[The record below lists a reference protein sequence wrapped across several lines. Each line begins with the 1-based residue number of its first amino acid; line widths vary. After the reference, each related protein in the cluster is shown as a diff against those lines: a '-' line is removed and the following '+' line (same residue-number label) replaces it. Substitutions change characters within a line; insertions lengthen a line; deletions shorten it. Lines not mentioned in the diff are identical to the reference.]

1 MPDENKRVTLDD
13 LSNGAK
19 HTAAIPPPLPR
30 FDAKT
35 ARDVN
40 IAEVSQK
47 APESKQTDMIPA
59 VIKNTINQIPAA
71 IERLNNESLAI
82 VQKGKEE
89 RMEMMLDSDDDDEM
103 PTNSSILS
111 QPQSNTIRQSFDDDI
126 DFDDDN
132 EDDDEVDFP
141 ISNKTK
147 VERKVNTME
156 NNNITP
162 QTELN
167 ERIRSI
173 SESATETPTKVE
185 FPKPTN
191 TDKEKLAEKV
201 QETYTAVTGEVV
213 IDSDELTKAIANNP
227 PFPKNNSE
235 STVEASEK
243 ENVDISVNMPPFNE
257 KYANNIEA
265 SAEKYTAAVEAVNE
279 EKEATP
285 VLPRIPSSSETDFGT
300 ATFAMSDDDLA
311 LLDDE
316 DMIVEKSDKAK
327 EASYAERRNEIRNSI
342 RTSVKE
348 NFKPIENKLNL
359 KEFEIQKKP
368 ISASTVLNH
377 IKDTAVRTATT
388 PLFSTSKKVVE
399 VSEFTAT
406 EIQKL
411 NPSLI
416 KESNFYT
423 ALRDRYQLLYN
434 HIVDPNKPATFEAW
448 LKTVP
453 EDAIDDYFFAAY
465 KATFGAANIL
475 MYECKECGNVFLKE
489 VPVMSMVKYKNDAIK
504 AEYIDLLH
512 NGELNVTKDTYSVG
526 LFQASEEYVFA
537 LKTPTLYERVFE
549 PTLLDSKI
557 LETYG
562 DLITLISYI
571 DDIYV
576 IDEANKKLIPVNM
589 QPIHSD
595 PRKTVRRRIK
605 TCASIIRTLTSDQLQ
620 TLTVETDKYD
630 KPDSKKNIDNDDDDA
645 TPEIQY
651 IYPECECE
659 KCKKMI
665 KEAVTDPIDM
675 LFTRHQLGLY
685 QRI

>member
-19 HTAAIPPPLPR
+19 HTVAIPPPLPR

-89 RMEMMLDSDDDDEM
+89 RIEQMLDSDDDIGDDEM
-103 PTNSSILS
+103 PTNSSRPT

-147 VERKVNTME
+147 VERKVNAME

-167 ERIRSI
+167 ERIHAI
-173 SESATETPTKVE
+173 AEAAVETPKKLE
-185 FPKPTN
+185 FPEPTD
-191 TDKEKLAEKV
+191 TDKEKLTEKV
-201 QETYTAVTGEVV
+201 QEAYEAVTGEVV

-235 STVEASEK
+235 STA
-243 ENVDISVNMPPFNE
+243 
-257 KYANNIEA
+257 EA
-265 SAEKYTAAVEAVNE
+265 SAEKYVAAIEATEEEAV
-279 EKEATP
+279 P
-285 VLPRIPSSSETDFGT
+285 VLPRIPSSSETNFGT

-342 RTSVKE
+342 RASVKE

-489 VPVMSMVKYKNDAIK
+489 VPIMSMIKYKNEAIK

-651 IYPECECE
+651 IYPECQCE

>member
-1 MPDENKRVTLDD
+1 MPDENKKITLDD

-35 ARDVN
+35 VRDVN
-40 IAEVSQK
+40 IAEVAQK
-47 APESKQTDMIPA
+47 APEPEQVDMVPG
-59 VIKNTINQIPAA
+59 VIKNAINQIPAT
-71 IERLNNESLAI
+71 IQRLNNESLAI

-89 RMEMMLDSDDDDEM
+89 RIEQMLDSDEDLNEVEM
-103 PTNSSILS
+103 PTNSSKPVQS
-111 QPQSNTIRQSFDDDI
+111 RSNTIRQSFDDDDGI
-126 DFDDDN
+126 DFDDDTT
-132 EDDDEVDFP
+132 DDDEVDFP
-141 ISNKTK
+141 ISKKTK

-156 NNNITP
+156 NNNNTP

-167 ERIRSI
+167 EKIHAI
-173 SESATETPTKVE
+173 AEAAAETPKKVE
-185 FPKPTN
+185 FPEPTD
-191 TDKEKLAEKV
+191 TDKEKLAEKAK
-201 QETYTAVTGEVV
+201 EAYEAVTGEVV
-213 IDSDELTKAIANNP
+213 IDSDKSTEAIANDP
-227 PFPKNNSE
+227 PFPKDNSE
-235 STVEASEK
+235 PTDKASE
-243 ENVDISVNMPPFNE
+243 E
-257 KYANNIEA
+257 EA
-265 SAEKYTAAVEAVNE
+265 I
-279 EKEATP
+279 P

-300 ATFAMSDDDLA
+300 ATFVMSDDDLA

-316 DMIVEKSDKAK
+316 DMIVEKADKAK
-327 EASYAERRNEIRNSI
+327 EVSDAEEKEKRNELRNAI

-359 KEFEIQKKP
+359 AEFEIQKKP
-368 ISASTVLNH
+368 ISASKVLNH
-377 IKDTAVRTATT
+377 IKETPVRTATT
-388 PLFSTSKKVVE
+388 PLFSTTKKVVE

-416 KESNFYT
+416 NQNNFYT
-423 ALRDRYQLLYN
+423 VLRDRYQLLYN

-475 MYECKECGNVFLKE
+475 TYECPKEECGNVFLKE
-489 VPVMSMVKYKNDAIK
+489 VPVMSMIKYKNETIK
-504 AEYIDLLH
+504 SEYLDLLH
-512 NGELNVTKDTYSVG
+512 NGELNVSKDTYTAG
-526 LFQASEEYVFA
+526 LFQASDEYVFA

-562 DLITLISYI
+562 DLITLITYI
-571 DDIYV
+571 DGIYV
-576 IDEANKKLIPVNM
+576 IDEANKKLIPVDM
-589 QPIHSD
+589 QPIHTD

-630 KPDSKKNIDNDDDDA
+630 KPDSKRNINDDDDEDT

-651 IYPECECE
+651 IYPVCECP
-659 KCKKMI
+659 KCKSKI
-665 KEAVTDPIDM
+665 KEAVANPVDM
-675 LFTRHQLGLY
+675 LFTRHQLGVY

>member
-1 MPDENKRVTLDD
+1 MPDENKKITLDD

-35 ARDVN
+35 VRDVN
-40 IAEVSQK
+40 IAEVAQK
-47 APESKQTDMIPA
+47 APEPEQVDMVPG
-59 VIKNTINQIPAA
+59 VIKNAINQIPAT
-71 IERLNNESLAI
+71 IQRLNNESLAI

-89 RMEMMLDSDDDDEM
+89 RIEQMLDSDDDTDEVEM
-103 PTNSSILS
+103 PTNSSKPVQS
-111 QPQSNTIRQSFDDDI
+111 QSNIIRQSFDDDGI
-126 DFDDDN
+126 DFDDDIGD
-132 EDDDEVDFP
+132 DDDEVDFP
-141 ISNKTK
+141 ISKKTK

-156 NNNITP
+156 NNNNTP
-162 QTELN
+162 QAELN
-167 ERIRSI
+167 EKIHAI
-173 SESATETPTKVE
+173 AEAAAETPEKVE
-185 FPKPTN
+185 FPEPTD
-191 TDKEKLAEKV
+191 TDKEKLAEKAK
-201 QETYTAVTGEVV
+201 EAYEAVTGEVV
-213 IDSDELTKAIANNP
+213 DEVVDEAK
-227 PFPKNNSE
+227 
-235 STVEASEK
+235 VE
-243 ENVDISVNMPPFNE
+243 ENVEI
-257 KYANNIEA
+257 
-265 SAEKYTAAVEAVNE
+265 AV
-279 EKEATP
+279 KEAPEEEAIP

-300 ATFAMSDDDLA
+300 ATFVMSDDDLA

-316 DMIVEKSDKAK
+316 DMIVEKADKAK
-327 EASYAERRNEIRNSI
+327 EVSEAEEKEKRNELRNAI

-359 KEFEIQKKP
+359 AEFEIQKKP
-368 ISASTVLNH
+368 ISASKVLNH
-377 IKDTAVRTATT
+377 IKETPVRTATT
-388 PLFSTSKKVVE
+388 PLFSTTKKVVE

-406 EIQKL
+406 EVQKL

-416 KESNFYT
+416 NQNNFYT
-423 ALRDRYQLLYN
+423 VLRDRYQLLYN

-475 MYECKECGNVFLKE
+475 TYECPKEECGNVFLKE
-489 VPVMSMVKYKNDAIK
+489 VPVMSMIKYKNEAIK
-504 AEYIDLLH
+504 NEYLDLLH
-512 NGELNVTKDTYSVG
+512 NGELNVSKDTYTAG
-526 LFQASEEYVFA
+526 LFQASDEYVFA

-562 DLITLISYI
+562 DLITLITYI
-571 DDIYV
+571 DGIYV
-576 IDEANKKLIPVNM
+576 IDQANKKLIPVDM
-589 QPIHSD
+589 QPVHTD

-630 KPDSKKNIDNDDDDA
+630 KPDSKRNINNDDDDDT

-651 IYPECECE
+651 IYPECECP
-659 KCKKMI
+659 KCKSKI
-665 KEAVTDPIDM
+665 KEAVANPVDM
-675 LFTRHQLGLY
+675 LFTRHQLGVY

>member
-1 MPDENKRVTLDD
+1 MPDENKKITLDD

-35 ARDVN
+35 VRDVN
-40 IAEVSQK
+40 IAEVAQK
-47 APESKQTDMIPA
+47 APEPEQVDMVPG
-59 VIKNTINQIPAA
+59 VIKNAINQIPAT
-71 IERLNNESLAI
+71 IQRLNNESLAI

-89 RMEMMLDSDDDDEM
+89 RIEQMLDSDDDSDEVEM
-103 PTNSSILS
+103 PTNSSKPVQS
-111 QPQSNTIRQSFDDDI
+111 QSNTIRQSFDDDDGI
-126 DFDDDN
+126 DFDDDIGD
-132 EDDDEVDFP
+132 DDDEVDFP
-141 ISNKTK
+141 ISKKTK

-156 NNNITP
+156 NNNTTP

-167 ERIRSI
+167 EKIHAI
-173 SESATETPTKVE
+173 AEAAAETPEKVE
-185 FPKPTN
+185 FPEPTD
-191 TDKEKLAEKV
+191 TDKEKLAEKAK
-201 QETYTAVTGEVV
+201 EAYEAVTGEVV
-213 IDSDELTKAIANNP
+213 IDSDKLTEAIANDP
-227 PFPKNNSE
+227 PFPKDNSE
-235 STVEASEK
+235 STDKASE
-243 ENVDISVNMPPFNE
+243 E
-257 KYANNIEA
+257 EA
-265 SAEKYTAAVEAVNE
+265 I
-279 EKEATP
+279 P

-300 ATFAMSDDDLA
+300 ATFVMSDDDLA
-311 LLDDE
+311 LLDDD
-316 DMIVEKSDKAK
+316 DMIVEKADKAK
-327 EASYAERRNEIRNSI
+327 EVSEAEEKEKRNELRNAI

-359 KEFEIQKKP
+359 AEFEIQKKP
-368 ISASTVLNH
+368 ISASKVLNH
-377 IKDTAVRTATT
+377 IKETPVRTATT
-388 PLFSTSKKVVE
+388 PLFSTTKKVVE

-406 EIQKL
+406 EVQKL

-416 KESNFYT
+416 NQNNFYT
-423 ALRDRYQLLYN
+423 VLRDRYQLLYN

-475 MYECKECGNVFLKE
+475 TYECPKEECGNVFLKE
-489 VPVMSMVKYKNDAIK
+489 VPVMSMIKYKNEAIK
-504 AEYIDLLH
+504 SEYLDLLH
-512 NGELNVTKDTYSVG
+512 NGELNVSKDTYTAG
-526 LFQASEEYVFA
+526 LFQASDEYVFA

-562 DLITLISYI
+562 DLITLITYI
-571 DDIYV
+571 DGIFV
-576 IDEANKKLIPVNM
+576 IDEANKKLIPVDM
-589 QPIHSD
+589 QPIHTD

-630 KPDSKKNIDNDDDDA
+630 KPDSKRNNNDDDDDDT

-651 IYPECECE
+651 IYPECECP
-659 KCKKMI
+659 KCKSKI
-665 KEAVTDPIDM
+665 NEAVSNPVDM
-675 LFTRHQLGLY
+675 LFTRHQLGVY

>member
-1 MPDENKRVTLDD
+1 MPDENKKITLDD

-35 ARDVN
+35 VRDVN
-40 IAEVSQK
+40 IAEVAQK
-47 APESKQTDMIPA
+47 APEPEQVDMVPG
-59 VIKNTINQIPAA
+59 VIKNAINQIPAT
-71 IERLNNESLAI
+71 IQRLNNESLAI

-89 RMEMMLDSDDDDEM
+89 RIEQMLDSDEDLNEVEM
-103 PTNSSILS
+103 PTNSSKPVQS
-111 QPQSNTIRQSFDDDI
+111 QSNIIRQSFDDDDGI
-126 DFDDDN
+126 DFDDDIKD
-132 EDDDEVDFP
+132 DDDEVDFP
-141 ISNKTK
+141 ISKKTK

-156 NNNITP
+156 NNNNTP
-162 QTELN
+162 QAELN
-167 ERIRSI
+167 EKIHAI
-173 SESATETPTKVE
+173 AEAVAETPEKVE
-185 FPKPTN
+185 FPEPTD
-191 TDKEKLAEKV
+191 TDKEKLAEKAK
-201 QETYTAVTGEVV
+201 EAYEAVTGEVV
-213 IDSDELTKAIANNP
+213 IDSDKLTEAIANDP
-227 PFPKNNSE
+227 PFPKDNSE
-235 STVEASEK
+235 PTTEASE
-243 ENVDISVNMPPFNE
+243 E
-257 KYANNIEA
+257 EA
-265 SAEKYTAAVEAVNE
+265 I
-279 EKEATP
+279 P

-300 ATFAMSDDDLA
+300 ATFVMSDDDLA

-316 DMIVEKSDKAK
+316 DMIVEKADKAK
-327 EASYAERRNEIRNSI
+327 EVSEAEEKEKRNELRNAI

-359 KEFEIQKKP
+359 AEFEIQKKP
-368 ISASTVLNH
+368 ISASKVLNH
-377 IKDTAVRTATT
+377 IKETPVRTATT
-388 PLFSTSKKVVE
+388 PLFSTTKKVVE

-416 KESNFYT
+416 NQNNFYT
-423 ALRDRYQLLYN
+423 VLRDRYQLLYN

-475 MYECKECGNVFLKE
+475 TYECPKEECGNVFLKE
-489 VPVMSMVKYKNDAIK
+489 VPVMSMIKYKNETIK
-504 AEYIDLLH
+504 SEYLDLLH
-512 NGELNVTKDTYSVG
+512 NGELNVSKDTYTAG
-526 LFQASEEYVFA
+526 LFQASDEYVFA

-562 DLITLISYI
+562 DLITLITYI
-571 DDIYV
+571 DGIYV
-576 IDEANKKLIPVNM
+576 IDEANKKLIPVDM
-589 QPIHSD
+589 QPIHTD

-630 KPDSKKNIDNDDDDA
+630 KPDSKRNINDDDDEDT

-651 IYPECECE
+651 IYPECECP
-659 KCKKMI
+659 KCKSKI
-665 KEAVTDPIDM
+665 NEAVANPVDM
-675 LFTRHQLGLY
+675 LFTRHQLGIY